1 MSDDKSLAP
10 AAPSTFKLVPGMEI
24 SVEGRR
30 CQFVSVVSLNTILVE
45 DLDSRERQ
53 TVPLAKIS
61 KWLGEPV
68 DRKKIPDLALIPEPR
83 RAEGLRRQEAIDG
96 LLKLKFRTRAEVAEV
111 AKSLGLSVTYLYQL
125 MQIYL
130 RQGNWICLVP
140 FAEKGRPRK
149 KRLLPLVE
157 EIVGEVIKEIYL
169 TRNSAPMAEIE
180 REARARCKRA
190 GLPMPAP
197 NSIRARVR
205 ALDPE
210 VVVAAREGAKAARDK
225 HGIVLGAY
233 DEPRWPFQRWEIDH
247 TVADVYLVDEE
258 TRLPTARPILTLVI
272 DVFSRMVVGFHL
284 SLRPASTLS
293 VALALTQ
300 AVLPKDQFLKAHGIE
315 SPWDCCGLPE
325 LLFTDNAAE
334 FDSRGLQ
341 LGCAQYGIHGQFRP
355 LGRPHHGGRIERL
368 IGSMMG
374 RIRLM
379 PGATMRSVAARGEE
393 YDPERHA
400 AYTVRELETRIAT
413 EICDVYHRSRHSAI
427 GTTPLELYRFGI
439 LGDDKTPG
447 RGLPSLP
454 SDPLRF
460 LIDFLPAERRSI
472 QKYGL
477 QIGHLRFHA
486 PVLRA
491 LPKRSK
497 GGDDYVVRYDPR
509 DLSRVWVYVPDEA
522 QYYEVPRAE
531 SQMPAVALWE
541 VKAAIKHLRE
551 QGQSPDDEAVIQRA
565 IERMRQMDEY
575 AVLKSKKA
583 RKRQEIRHLDAQD
596 RRSPPPV
603 QAKVVPASEPAPPQ
617 ADRPRI
623 RPITD
628 VEEW

>member
-1 MSDDKSLAP
+1 MSDDQPLAP
-10 AAPSTFKLVPGMEI
+10 SAPSTFKLTPGLEI

-30 CQFVSVVSLNTILVE
+30 YQFVSQVSLTAILVE
-45 DLDSRERQ
+45 DPNSQERQ
-53 TVPLAKIS
+53 TVQVGKIS
-61 KWLGEPV
+61 KWLGEAIE
-68 DRKKIPDLALIPEPR
+68 RKKVPDLALIPEVR
-83 RAEGLRRQEAIDG
+83 CVEGLRRKEAIDG
-96 LLKLKFRTRAEVAEV
+96 LLKLKFRTRSEVAEV
-111 AKSLGLSVTYLYQL
+111 AEGLGLSVSYLYQL
-125 MQIYL
+125 TKTYL
-130 RQGNWICLVP
+130 KQGNWICLVP
-140 FAEKGRPRK
+140 FAEIGRPRK
-149 KRLLPLVE
+149 KRLLPLAE
-157 EIVGEVIKEIYL
+157 EIIGEVIKEIYL

-180 REARARCKRA
+180 REARTRCKRA

-210 VVVAAREGAKAARDK
+210 VVVAAREGLKAARDK
-225 HGIVLGAY
+225 HGTLLGPH

-247 TVADVYLVDEE
+247 TVADIYLVDEE

-272 DVFSRMVVGFHL
+272 DAFSRMIVGFHI

-300 AVLPKDQFLKAHGIE
+300 AVLPKDQFLRSHGIE
-315 SPWDCCGLPE
+315 SPWDCFGLPE

-355 LGRPHHGGRIERL
+355 LGRPHFGGRIERL
-368 IGSMMG
+368 IGTMMG
-374 RIRLM
+374 RIQLM

-393 YDPERHA
+393 YDPEQHA
-400 AYTVRELETRIAT
+400 AYTLQELETRIAT

-509 DLSRVWVYVPDEA
+509 NLSRVWVYAPEEG

-565 IERMRQMDEY
+565 IERMRQMDED

-583 RKRQEIRHLDAQD
+583 RKRQEIRRLDALE

-603 QAKVVPASEPAPPQ
+603 QAEAAPGSEPAPTQ
-617 ADRPRI
+617 TDRPKT